1 MAKII
6 FEVCY
11 ASNATDIFHIAYQS
25 FEPLTIR
32 RAFEMLKISDI
43 VPDLFAAS
51 YGVFSKPVSLDYLIQ
66 NGDRI
71 EIYRPLKISPMEAR
85 RLRQKKTS

>member
-1 MAKII
+1 MGKII

-11 ASNATDIFHIAYQS
+11 AANATDIFHIAFQA
-25 FEPLTIR
+25 EPLTIR
-32 RAFEMLKISDI
+32 LALEELKIGDI
-43 VPDLFAAS
+43 VPDLSVVSF
-51 YGVFSKPVSLDYLIQ
+51 GVFSKPVTLDYLIQ